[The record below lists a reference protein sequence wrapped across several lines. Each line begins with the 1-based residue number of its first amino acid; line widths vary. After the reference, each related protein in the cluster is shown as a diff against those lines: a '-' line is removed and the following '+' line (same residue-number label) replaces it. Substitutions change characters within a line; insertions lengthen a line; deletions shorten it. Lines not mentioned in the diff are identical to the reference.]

1 MSQKTATY
9 HILSFASAD
18 SDVRVHSG
26 MSRGPCPVFVSVLRV
41 GEATGR
47 GLVEARPWGGAC
59 RAVAASADGGRL
71 RVCVHGA
78 SYVPPGRLRSPHLAY
93 RRDPRAGG
101 HGASCGQTVERAAR
115 GSRFDSHLQRVAS
128 VELLG
133 RGVSV
138 RVRPCGWEQR
148 HSRAGRWLWLSHGAW
163 SSFSDSTWRSC
174 SSSLT
179 MPSRLTSGPQTP
191 ERHSVLPAA
200 GDAGGAETVRSCPP
214 RFQN

>member
-1 MSQKTATY
+1 MAGWAHSSRPPPGAAGTSDATLEPAWRGPFASQLPRVCRHFGCAMSQKTATY
-9 HILSFASAD
+9 HIFSFASAD

-41 GEATGR
+41 GEATGH

-138 RVRPCGWEQR
+138 RVRPRGWEQR

-163 SSFSDSTWRSC
+163 SSFSDST
-174 SSSLT
+174 
-179 MPSRLTSGPQTP
+179 
-191 ERHSVLPAA
+191 
-200 GDAGGAETVRSCPP
+200 
-214 RFQN
+214 